1 MSAQTLV
8 RVRMQ
13 SAYQHSEFALQVSN
27 LNLVLDK
34 HQILQNISFDVTEGQ
49 FIGLLGPNGCGK
61 TTTIGMILGLL
72 KPSKGEVLIN
82 GKNIETNKISLLH
95 KMNFIS
101 PYIELPKKLKVKQ
114 NLIVYGKL
122 YNVDDLENRI
132 DYLSDKLRLS
142 DLLDK
147 ITGELSSGQKNRVS
161 LAKALINDPTVLLLD
176 EPTASLD
183 PETGDFVRTFLENYK
198 KEKKISV
205 LLASHN
211 MDEVK
216 RLCSS
221 VLMMKDGIIVDRG
234 TPKDLILK
242 HGRKNLE
249 EVFLEI
255 ARNKR

>member
-1 MSAQTLV
+1 MVNSIEV
-8 RVRMQ
+8 I
-13 SAYQHSEFALQVSN
+13 N
-27 LNLVLDK
+27 LTKKYNSKRAVN
-34 HQILQNISFDVTEGQ
+34 NINFKINENEI
-49 FIGLLGPNGCGK
+49 IGLLGPNGCGK

-72 KPSKGEVLIN
+72 KPTSGKVLIN
-82 GKNIETNKISLLH
+82 GMNIEENKILLLR

-122 YNVDDLENRI
+122 YNVDNLIEQI
-132 DYLSDKLRLS
+132 EYLSERLRLT

-161 LAKALINDPTVLLLD
+161 LAKALINNPSVLLLD

-183 PETGDFVRTFLENYK
+183 PETGDFVRTFLEEYK

-211 MDEVK
+211 MNEVK

-221 VLMMKDGIIVDRG
+221 VLMMKGGVIIDNG
-234 TPKDLILK
+234 TPDNLIK
-242 HGRKNLE
+242 KYGRKNLE

-255 ARNKR
+255 ARNKNES

>member
-1 MSAQTLV
+1 MLNSIEV
-8 RVRMQ
+8 I
-13 SAYQHSEFALQVSN
+13 N
-27 LNLVLDK
+27 LSKSYSSKKAVNNVNFK
-34 HQILQNISFDVTEGQ
+34 INENEIV
-49 FIGLLGPNGCGK
+49 GLLGPNGCGK

-72 KPSKGEVLIN
+72 KPTSGKILIN
-82 GKNIETNKISLLH
+82 GIDIEKNKISLLR

-122 YNVDDLENRI
+122 YDIKNLNERI
-132 DYLSDKLRLS
+132 DYLSDKLRLNQ
-142 DLLDK
+142 LLNK
-147 ITGELSSGQKNRVS
+147 VTGELSSGQKNRVS

-183 PETGDFVRTFLENYK
+183 PETGDFIRTFLENYK

-211 MDEVK
+211 MEEVK

-221 VLMMKDGIIVDRG
+221 VMMMKDGIIIDSG
-234 TPKDLILK
+234 TPDDLIKK

-249 EVFLEI
+249 EVFLELI
-255 ARNKR
+255 RNKNEFY

>member
-1 MSAQTLV
+1 MKNSIEV
-8 RVRMQ
+8 I
-13 SAYQHSEFALQVSN
+13 N
-27 LNLVLDK
+27 LSKSYKTKNAVN
-34 HQILQNISFDVTEGQ
+34 NINFKINENEIV
-49 FIGLLGPNGCGK
+49 GLLGPNGCGK

-72 KPSKGEVLIN
+72 KPTSGQVLIN
-82 GKNIETNKISLLH
+82 GKNIENNKISILH

-101 PYIELPKKLKVKQ
+101 PYIELPKKLTVNQ

-122 YNVDDLENRI
+122 YNIQNLNERI
-132 DYLSDKLRLS
+132 NSLSEKLRLG

-176 EPTASLD
+176 EPTAALD
-183 PETGDFVRTFLENYK
+183 PETADFIRTFLEKYK
-198 KEKKISV
+198 EEKKISV

-216 RLCSS
+216 RLCNS
-221 VLMMKDGIIVDRG
+221 VMMMKDGTIVDSG
-234 TPKDLILK
+234 TPEDLIK
-242 HGRKNLE
+242 KYGQKNLE

-255 ARNKR
+255 VRKDK